1 MLRSGSYG
9 QCESGAAV
17 KNAAARLVA
26 RGAHEGVLA
35 MRNVNRQQRIAR
47 SVIAILAGAIVGI
60 VLSLSTDIALH
71 LSGFFPPLGE
81 AAPDGALMA
90 ATAYRTAY
98 GVLGS
103 YLTARLAPGRPMQH
117 ALVLGALGM
126 AVSLLGAVATW
137 NRGPAFGPHWYPVSL
152 IVLAIPSAWLGGWLR
167 VRQSQAKASA

>member
-1 MLRSGSYG
+1 
-9 QCESGAAV
+9 
-17 KNAAARLVA
+17 
-26 RGAHEGVLA
+26 
-35 MRNVNRQQRIAR
+35 MRDVNRQQRIAR

-103 YLTARLAPGRPMQH
+103 YVTARLAPGRPMQH
-117 ALVLGALGM
+117 ALVLGGVGM

-137 NRGPAFGPHWYPVSL
+137 NRGPAFGPHWYPVAL